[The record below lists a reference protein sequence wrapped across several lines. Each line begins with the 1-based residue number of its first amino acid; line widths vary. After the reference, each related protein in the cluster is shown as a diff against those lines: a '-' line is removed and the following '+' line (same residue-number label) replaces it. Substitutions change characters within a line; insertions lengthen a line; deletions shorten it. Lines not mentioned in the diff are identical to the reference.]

1 MHRGHG
7 INVQL
12 KTFALRFYPVD
23 VERKIFWSRIPKKK
37 KVNKKT
43 SFYYITERRMNDM
56 NFMFPLK
63 TSNIWFKLL
72 QFFFRVIEYSSRKYE
87 YHKYSV
93 YSFVYPYLAKLAHR
107 LTIFFLNRLKLFL
120 GLEGAWSNFE
130 LNMYPTSSK
139 CAVPERS
146 FFFFFCNIKRKER
159 NRRKILLQQYR
170 SMDCPWICA

>member
-1 MHRGHG
+1 MSNWKPSLSDS
-7 INVQL
+7 IQL
-12 KTFALRFYPVD
+12 TSKEKFFGVGFL
-23 VERKIFWSRIPKKK
+23 KKK

-43 SFYYITERRMNDM
+43 SFYYIIIERRMNNM

>member
-1 MHRGHG
+1 MSNWKPSLSDSIHLTSKEKFFGVG
-7 INVQL
+7 FL
-12 KTFALRFYPVD
+12 
-23 VERKIFWSRIPKKK
+23 KKK

-43 SFYYITERRMNDM
+43 SFYYIIIERRMNNM

>member
-1 MHRGHG
+1 MSNWKPSLSDS
-7 INVQL
+7 IQL
-12 KTFALRFYPVD
+12 TSKEKFFGVGFL
-23 VERKIFWSRIPKKK
+23 KKK

-43 SFYYITERRMNDM
+43 SFYYITERRMNNM